1 MKQKWPIL
9 IFSAL
14 LTAFIVLAG
23 IWGNAQFEHLHSGSM
38 LTAEHAAPGIALDGW
53 RQEAPGQW
61 HFTFT
66 VGEDIPSLTLC
77 VTNTAVPLAPE
88 SLTSLERSGELYAL
102 DVTPGETVE
111 LVFTCGRSPQT
122 WLMTSAFASRAF
134 RFRTMTQLIALTA
147 FVTMGMVLLALYHYK
162 HLPELGYFL
171 LYLVIMSVWALMVFF
186 FPAIRNRLLQRILR
200 SFFSLT
206 VLASALLAAGL
217 LGVKLPR
224 SGRGLLTLAAG
235 CVVFFALSMSSY
247 PPLRV
252 GMLVAGM
259 CLCLYYLMAAVNA
272 DYEGAALMLLPGAVT
287 TGFRVWALMVF
298 FFPAI
303 RNRLLQR
310 ILRSFF
316 SLTVL
321 ASALLAAG
329 LLGVKL
335 PRSGRGLLT
344 LAAGCV
350 VFFALSMSSYPPL
363 RVGMLVA
370 GMCLCLYYL
379 MAAVNADYEG
389 AALMLLPGAVTT
401 GFRVWALMPGLDSV
415 LFVESVPFY
424 LLRCARLYDLPFAIG
439 CMVFVCRRFA
449 LLFDR
454 TEQLARELDARVA
467 ERTKE
472 LTAETEARKS
482 MMLNIFHD
490 LRSPLFAV
498 SGGLETLE
506 SAPEALPALLPALR
520 QRIEFL
526 RRLTEDLFLAAKL
539 EQKQILLNEDRA
551 ALNEEAAA
559 VCAACRS
566 EADQK
571 GVELHVSAD
580 TPLPVWG
587 DSVRLQQI
595 IQNLVTNA
603 IHYTPAG
610 GSIHVD
616 CRAEGETACVSVQ
629 DTGCGIAPEDQSAVF
644 DRYFHTTADKKHDS
658 TGLGLTIAQELAHL
672 HHGEITLQSEVGKGS
687 IFTLRLPLL
696 TD

>member
-38 LTAEHAAPGIALDGW
+38 LTAEHAAQGIALDGW

-77 VTNTAVPLAPE
+77 VTNTAVPLAHE

-171 LYLVIMSVWALMVFF
+171 LYLVIMSAWALMVFF

-224 SGRGLLTLAAG
+224 SGRGFLALAAG

-272 DYEGAALMLLPGAVT
+272 DH
-287 TGFRVWALMVF
+287 
-298 FFPAI
+298 
-303 RNRLLQR
+303 
-310 ILRSFF
+310 
-316 SLTVL
+316 
-321 ASALLAAG
+321 
-329 LLGVKL
+329 
-335 PRSGRGLLT
+335 
-344 LAAGCV
+344 
-350 VFFALSMSSYPPL
+350 
-363 RVGMLVA
+363 
-370 GMCLCLYYL
+370 
-379 MAAVNADYEG
+379 EG

-401 GFRVWALMPGLDSV
+401 GFRVWALMPGLDSA

-424 LLRCARLYDLPFAIG
+424 LLRCSRLYDLPFAIG

-498 SGGLETLE
+498 SGGLETLG

-551 ALNEEAAA
+551 SLNEEAAA
-559 VCAACRS
+559 VCTACRS

-571 GVELHVSAD
+571 GVELHLSAD

-616 CRAEGETACVSVQ
+616 CRAKGETACVSVQ

>member
-23 IWGNAQFEHLHSGSM
+23 IWGNAQFEHLHSGSV
-38 LTAEHAAPGIALDGW
+38 LTAQHAAQGIALDGW

-61 HFTFT
+61 RFTFT

-77 VTNTAVPLAPE
+77 VTNTAVPLAHE
-88 SLTSLERSGELYAL
+88 SLTSLEHSGDLYAL

-134 RFRTMTQLIALTA
+134 RFRTMTQVIALTA

-224 SGRGLLTLAAG
+224 SGRGLLALAAG
-235 CVVFFALSMSSY
+235 CVVFFALSTSSY

-272 DYEGAALMLLPGAVT
+272 DH
-287 TGFRVWALMVF
+287 
-298 FFPAI
+298 
-303 RNRLLQR
+303 
-310 ILRSFF
+310 
-316 SLTVL
+316 
-321 ASALLAAG
+321 
-329 LLGVKL
+329 
-335 PRSGRGLLT
+335 
-344 LAAGCV
+344 
-350 VFFALSMSSYPPL
+350 
-363 RVGMLVA
+363 
-370 GMCLCLYYL
+370 
-379 MAAVNADYEG
+379 EG

-401 GFRVWALMPGLDSV
+401 GFRVWALMPGLDSA

-424 LLRCARLYDLPFAIG
+424 LLPFAIG

-498 SGGLETLE
+498 SGGLETLG

-559 VCAACRS
+559 VCTACRS
-566 EADQK
+566 EANKK

>member
-23 IWGNAQFEHLHSGSM
+23 IWGNAQFERLPSGGV
-38 LTAEHAAPGIALDGW
+38 LTARQAAEGIAPDGW
-53 RQEAPGQW
+53 WQEAPGQW

-66 VGEDIPSLTLC
+66 AGEDISSLTLC
-77 VTNTAVPLAPE
+77 VTNTAVPLTSE
-88 SLTSLERSGELYAL
+88 NLTVLERSGELYAL

-111 LVFTCGRSPQT
+111 LVFACRRSPQT
-122 WLMTSAFASRAF
+122 WLMTSSFADRAF
-134 RFRTMTQLIALTA
+134 RFRTLTQLIALTA
-147 FVTMGMVLLALYHYK
+147 FVTMGVVLLALYHYK
-162 HLPELGYFL
+162 HQPELGYFL
-171 LYLVIMSVWALMVFF
+171 LYLVIMSAWALMVFF
-186 FPAIRNRLLQRILR
+186 FPAIRSGLLQLILR
-200 SFFSLT
+200 SFFAFT

-217 LGVKLPR
+217 LGMELPR
-224 SGRGLLTLAAG
+224 SGRGLLGLTAG
-235 CVVFFALSMSSY
+235 CVLFFALGMSSF
-247 PPLRV
+247 PPLRF
-252 GMLVAGM
+252 GMLVTGM
-259 CLCLYYLMAAVNA
+259 CLCLYLLIAAVNA
-272 DYEGAALMLLPGAVT
+272 GCEGAGLMLLP
-287 TGFRVWALMVF
+287 
-298 FFPAI
+298 
-303 RNRLLQR
+303 
-310 ILRSFF
+310 
-316 SLTVL
+316 
-321 ASALLAAG
+321 
-329 LLGVKL
+329 
-335 PRSGRGLLT
+335 
-344 LAAGCV
+344 C
-350 VFFALSMSSYPPL
+350 
-363 RVGMLVA
+363 
-370 GMCLCLYYL
+370 
-379 MAAVNADYEG
+379 
-389 AALMLLPGAVTT
+389 AVTT
-401 GFRVWALMPGLDSV
+401 GFRVWALMPGLDSA

-424 LLRCARLYDLPFAIG
+424 LLRCSRLYDLPFALG

-539 EQKQILLNEDRA
+539 EQRQIMLNEDRA

-559 VCAACRS
+559 VCSACRS

-571 GVELHVSAD
+571 GVALCVSAD
-580 TPLPVWG
+580 TLLPVWG
-587 DSVRLQQI
+587 DSVRLQQS

-616 CRAEGETACVSVQ
+616 CRAEGGTACVSVQ
-629 DTGCGIAPEDQSAVF
+629 DTGCGIAPEDQGAVF

-658 TGLGLTIAQELAHL
+658 TGLGLTIAQELARL
-672 HHGEITLQSEVGKGS
+672 HHGEITLESEVGKGS
-687 IFTLRLPLL
+687 IFTLRLPML

>member
-14 LTAFIVLAG
+14 LTASIVLAG
-23 IWGNAQFEHLHSGSM
+23 IWGNAQFEHLHSGSV
-38 LTAEHAAPGIALDGW
+38 LTAQHAAQGIALDGW

-77 VTNTAVPLAPE
+77 VTNTAAPLAPE

-171 LYLVIMSVWALMVFF
+171 LYLVIMIVWALMVFF
-186 FPAIRNRLLQRILR
+186 FPAIRNRLLQHILR

-224 SGRGLLTLAAG
+224 SGRGLLALAAG

-272 DYEGAALMLLPGAVT
+272 DH
-287 TGFRVWALMVF
+287 
-298 FFPAI
+298 
-303 RNRLLQR
+303 
-310 ILRSFF
+310 
-316 SLTVL
+316 
-321 ASALLAAG
+321 
-329 LLGVKL
+329 
-335 PRSGRGLLT
+335 
-344 LAAGCV
+344 
-350 VFFALSMSSYPPL
+350 
-363 RVGMLVA
+363 
-370 GMCLCLYYL
+370 
-379 MAAVNADYEG
+379 EG

-401 GFRVWALMPGLDSV
+401 GFRVWALMPGLDSA

-424 LLRCARLYDLPFAIG
+424 LLRCSRLYDLPFAIG

-454 TEQLARELDARVA
+454 TEQLARELDARVT

-498 SGGLETLE
+498 SGGLETLG

>member
-23 IWGNAQFEHLHSGSM
+23 IWGNAQFEHLHSGSV
-38 LTAEHAAPGIALDGW
+38 LTAQHATQGIALDGW

-224 SGRGLLTLAAG
+224 SGRGLLA
-235 CVVFFALSMSSY
+235 
-247 PPLRV
+247 
-252 GMLVAGM
+252 
-259 CLCLYYLMAAVNA
+259 
-272 DYEGAALMLLPGAVT
+272 
-287 TGFRVWALMVF
+287 
-298 FFPAI
+298 
-303 RNRLLQR
+303 
-310 ILRSFF
+310 
-316 SLTVL
+316 
-321 ASALLAAG
+321 
-329 LLGVKL
+329 
-335 PRSGRGLLT
+335 

-616 CRAEGETACVSVQ
+616 CRVEGETACVSVQ

>member
-1 MKQKWPIL
+1 MKQKRPIL

-23 IWGNAQFEHLHSGSM
+23 IWGNAQFERLHSGSV
-38 LTAEHAAPGIALDGW
+38 LTAQHAAQGIALDGW

-77 VTNTAVPLAPE
+77 VTNTAAPLAHE
-88 SLTSLERSGELYAL
+88 RLTSLERSGELYAL

-134 RFRTMTQLIALTA
+134 HFRTLTQVIALTA

-171 LYLVIMSVWALMVFF
+171 LYLVIMSAWALMVFF
-186 FPAIRNRLLQRILR
+186 FPAIRSSLLQRILR

-224 SGRGLLTLAAG
+224 SGRGLLRLLAG
-235 CVVFFALSMSSY
+235 CAVFFLLGINDY
-247 PPLRV
+247 PPLRFGILAT
-252 GMLVAGM
+252 GMFF
-259 CLCLYYLMAAVNA
+259 CLYLLMAAVKA
-272 DYEGAALMLLPGAVT
+272 GYEGAGLMLLPCAVT
-287 TGFRVWALMVF
+287 TGFRIWAL
-298 FFPAI
+298 
-303 RNRLLQR
+303 L
-310 ILRSFF
+310 
-316 SLTVL
+316 
-321 ASALLAAG
+321 
-329 LLGVKL
+329 
-335 PRSGRGLLT
+335 
-344 LAAGCV
+344 
-350 VFFALSMSSYPPL
+350 
-363 RVGMLVA
+363 
-370 GMCLCLYYL
+370 
-379 MAAVNADYEG
+379 
-389 AALMLLPGAVTT
+389 
-401 GFRVWALMPGLDSV
+401 PGLDSPF
-415 LFVESVPFY
+415 FVESVPFY
-424 LLRCARLYDLPFAIG
+424 LLRCSRLYDLPFAIG

-472 LTAETEARKS
+472 LTAETDARKS

-498 SGGLETLE
+498 SNGLETLE
-506 SAPEALPALLPALR
+506 AAPEALPALLPALR
-520 QRIEFL
+520 QRVEFL

-539 EQKQILLNEDRA
+539 EQKQLLLNEDRA

-559 VCAACRS
+559 VCAACQS
-566 EADQK
+566 EARQK
-571 GVELHVSAD
+571 DVALCVSAD
-580 TPLPVWG
+580 VLLPVWG

-595 IQNLVTNA
+595 LQNLVTNA

-616 CRAEGETACVSVQ
+616 CRAEGGTACVSVQ
-629 DTGCGIAPEDQSAVF
+629 DTGCGIAPEDQGAVF
-644 DRYFHTTADKKHDS
+644 DRYFHTSADKKHDS
-658 TGLGLTIAQELAHL
+658 TGLGLTIAQELARL

-687 IFTLRLPLL
+687 TFTLRLPLL

>member
-38 LTAEHAAPGIALDGW
+38 LTAEHAAQGIALDGW

-77 VTNTAVPLAPE
+77 VTNTAAPLAHE
-88 SLTSLERSGELYAL
+88 GLTSLERSGELYAL

-171 LYLVIMSVWALMVFF
+171 LYLVIMSAWALMVFF
-186 FPAIRNRLLQRILR
+186 FPAIRSRLLQRILR

-224 SGRGLLTLAAG
+224 SGRGLLALAAG

-252 GMLVAGM
+252 GV
-259 CLCLYYLMAAVNA
+259 
-272 DYEGAALMLLPGAVT
+272 
-287 TGFRVWALMVF
+287 
-298 FFPAI
+298 
-303 RNRLLQR
+303 
-310 ILRSFF
+310 
-316 SLTVL
+316 
-321 ASALLAAG
+321 
-329 LLGVKL
+329 
-335 PRSGRGLLT
+335 
-344 LAAGCV
+344 
-350 VFFALSMSSYPPL
+350 
-363 RVGMLVA
+363 LVA

-401 GFRVWALMPGLDSV
+401 GFRVWALMPGLDSA

-498 SGGLETLE
+498 SGGLETLG

-571 GVELHVSAD
+571 GVELHLSAD

-658 TGLGLTIAQELAHL
+658 TGLGLTIAQELARL

-687 IFTLRLPLL
+687 MFTLRLPLL

>member
-23 IWGNAQFEHLHSGSM
+23 IWGNAQFEHLHSGSV
-38 LTAEHAAPGIALDGW
+38 LTAQHAVQGIALDGW

-88 SLTSLERSGELYAL
+88 SLTSLERSGDLYAL
-102 DVTPGETVE
+102 DVMPGETVE

-162 HLPELGYFL
+162 HLPELRYFL
-171 LYLVIMSVWALMVFF
+171 LYLVIMSAWALMVFF

-224 SGRGLLTLAAG
+224 SGRGFLALAAG

-252 GMLVAGM
+252 GML
-259 CLCLYYLMAAVNA
+259 
-272 DYEGAALMLLPGAVT
+272 
-287 TGFRVWALMVF
+287 
-298 FFPAI
+298 I
-303 RNRLLQR
+303 
-310 ILRSFF
+310 
-316 SLTVL
+316 
-321 ASALLAAG
+321 
-329 LLGVKL
+329 
-335 PRSGRGLLT
+335 
-344 LAAGCV
+344 
-350 VFFALSMSSYPPL
+350 
-363 RVGMLVA
+363 A

-401 GFRVWALMPGLDSV
+401 GFRVWALMPGLDSA

-424 LLRCARLYDLPFAIG
+424 LLRCSRLYDLPFAIG

-498 SGGLETLE
+498 SGGLETLG

-566 EADQK
+566 EADKK

-610 GSIHVD
+610 GSIHVG
-616 CRAEGETACVSVQ
+616 CCTEGETACVSVQ
-629 DTGCGIAPEDQSAVF
+629 DTGCGIAPEDQNAVF

>member
-23 IWGNAQFEHLHSGSM
+23 IWGNAQFERLHSGSV
-38 LTAEHAAPGIALDGW
+38 LTAEHAAQGIALDGW

-66 VGEDIPSLTLC
+66 VGEDIPPLTLC
-77 VTNTAVPLAPE
+77 VTNTAAPLAPE

-111 LVFTCGRSPQT
+111 LVFTCSRSPQT

-134 RFRTMTQLIALTA
+134 RFRTMTQVIALTA

-171 LYLVIMSVWALMVFF
+171 LYLVIMSAWALMVFF
-186 FPAIRNRLLQRILR
+186 FPAIRNRLLQHILR

-224 SGRGLLTLAAG
+224 SRRGLLALAAG
-235 CVVFFALSMSSY
+235 CVVFFALSTSSY

-272 DYEGAALMLLPGAVT
+272 DH
-287 TGFRVWALMVF
+287 
-298 FFPAI
+298 
-303 RNRLLQR
+303 
-310 ILRSFF
+310 
-316 SLTVL
+316 
-321 ASALLAAG
+321 
-329 LLGVKL
+329 
-335 PRSGRGLLT
+335 
-344 LAAGCV
+344 
-350 VFFALSMSSYPPL
+350 
-363 RVGMLVA
+363 
-370 GMCLCLYYL
+370 
-379 MAAVNADYEG
+379 EG

-424 LLRCARLYDLPFAIG
+424 LLRCSRLYDLPFAIG

-571 GVELHVSAD
+571 GVELHLSAD

-595 IQNLVTNA
+595 VQNLVTNA

-658 TGLGLTIAQELAHL
+658 TGLGLTIAQELARL

>member
-23 IWGNAQFEHLHSGSM
+23 IWGNAQFEHLHSGSV
-38 LTAEHAAPGIALDGW
+38 LTAQHAVQGIALDGW
-53 RQEAPGQW
+53 QQEAPGQW

-88 SLTSLERSGELYAL
+88 SLTSLEHSGELYAL

-224 SGRGLLTLAAG
+224 SGRGLLA
-235 CVVFFALSMSSY
+235 
-247 PPLRV
+247 
-252 GMLVAGM
+252 
-259 CLCLYYLMAAVNA
+259 
-272 DYEGAALMLLPGAVT
+272 
-287 TGFRVWALMVF
+287 
-298 FFPAI
+298 
-303 RNRLLQR
+303 
-310 ILRSFF
+310 
-316 SLTVL
+316 
-321 ASALLAAG
+321 
-329 LLGVKL
+329 
-335 PRSGRGLLT
+335 

-566 EADQK
+566 EADKK

-616 CRAEGETACVSVQ
+616 CRTEDETACVSVQ

>member
-23 IWGNAQFEHLHSGSM
+23 IWGNAQFEHLHSGSV
-38 LTAEHAAPGIALDGW
+38 LTAQQAVQGIALDGW

-88 SLTSLERSGELYAL
+88 SLTSLEHSGELYAL

-171 LYLVIMSVWALMVFF
+171 LYLVIMSAWALMVFF
-186 FPAIRNRLLQRILR
+186 FPAIRNGPLQFILR

-224 SGRGLLTLAAG
+224 SGRGLLALAAG
-235 CVVFFALSMSSY
+235 CVVFFALS
-247 PPLRV
+247 
-252 GMLVAGM
+252 
-259 CLCLYYLMAAVNA
+259 
-272 DYEGAALMLLPGAVT
+272 T
-287 TGFRVWALMVF
+287 
-298 FFPAI
+298 
-303 RNRLLQR
+303 
-310 ILRSFF
+310 
-316 SLTVL
+316 
-321 ASALLAAG
+321 
-329 LLGVKL
+329 
-335 PRSGRGLLT
+335 
-344 LAAGCV
+344 
-350 VFFALSMSSYPPL
+350 SSYPPL

-401 GFRVWALMPGLDSV
+401 GFRVWALMPGLDSA

-424 LLRCARLYDLPFAIG
+424 LLRCSRLYDLPFAIG

-506 SAPEALPALLPALR
+506 SAPEAFRPC
-520 QRIEFL
+520 F
-526 RRLTEDLFLAAKL
+526 RLCVS
-539 EQKQILLNEDRA
+539 
-551 ALNEEAAA
+551 ALNS
-559 VCAACRS
+559 C
-566 EADQK
+566 
-571 GVELHVSAD
+571 
-580 TPLPVWG
+580 
-587 DSVRLQQI
+587 
-595 IQNLVTNA
+595 
-603 IHYTPAG
+603 G
-610 GSIHVD
+610 G
-616 CRAEGETACVSVQ
+616 
-629 DTGCGIAPEDQSAVF
+629 
-644 DRYFHTTADKKHDS
+644 
-658 TGLGLTIAQELAHL
+658 
-672 HHGEITLQSEVGKGS
+672 
-687 IFTLRLPLL
+687 
-696 TD
+696 

>member
-1 MKQKWPIL
+1 M
-9 IFSAL
+9 
-14 LTAFIVLAG
+14 
-23 IWGNAQFEHLHSGSM
+23 
-38 LTAEHAAPGIALDGW
+38 
-53 RQEAPGQW
+53 
-61 HFTFT
+61 
-66 VGEDIPSLTLC
+66 
-77 VTNTAVPLAPE
+77 
-88 SLTSLERSGELYAL
+88 
-102 DVTPGETVE
+102 
-111 LVFTCGRSPQT
+111 FTCGRSPQT

-171 LYLVIMSVWALMVFF
+171 IYLVIMSVWALMVFF

-224 SGRGLLTLAAG
+224 SGRGLLALAAG
-235 CVVFFALSMSSY
+235 CVFFFALSMSSY

-272 DYEGAALMLLPGAVT
+272 DH
-287 TGFRVWALMVF
+287 
-298 FFPAI
+298 
-303 RNRLLQR
+303 
-310 ILRSFF
+310 
-316 SLTVL
+316 
-321 ASALLAAG
+321 
-329 LLGVKL
+329 
-335 PRSGRGLLT
+335 
-344 LAAGCV
+344 
-350 VFFALSMSSYPPL
+350 
-363 RVGMLVA
+363 
-370 GMCLCLYYL
+370 
-379 MAAVNADYEG
+379 EG

-401 GFRVWALMPGLDSV
+401 GFRVWALMPGLDSA

-424 LLRCARLYDLPFAIG
+424 LLRCSRLYDLPFAIG

-498 SGGLETLE
+498 SGGLETLG

-616 CRAEGETACVSVQ
+616 CRAESETACVSVQ